1 MEPKWLDWAKR
12 LQALSQN
19 GLTYAKDPFDRERY
33 EQIQHIAAEMLAENA
48 DAKTEDVL
56 DLFSREKDYATPK
69 VDVRGVVFK
78 DGGPGHPW
86 RDRILLVKE
95 RSDGRWALPGGWADV
110 GESPSESVEREVWEE
125 SGFQVKA
132 KRLAAVYDRSKH
144 PHKPLMHYHIYKL
157 FFLCEITGGRATTS
171 TETEQVEFFD
181 QSTLPELSITKV
193 LPEQIAKMFEY
204 YRRDEM
210 PTYFD

>member
-33 EQIQHIAAEMLAENA
+33 EQIRHIAAEMLAEKA
-48 DAKTEDVL
+48 DAKIQDVL

-69 VDVRGVVFK
+69 VDVRGAVFK
-78 DGGPGHPW
+78 DG
-86 RDRILLVKE
+86 RILLVKE
-95 RSDGRWALPGGWADV
+95 RSDGKWALPGGWADV
-110 GESPSESVEREVWEE
+110 GESPSESVEREVREE
-125 SGFQVKA
+125 SGFHVKA
-132 KRLAAVYDRSKH
+132 RRLAAVYDRGKH

-171 TETEQVEFFD
+171 SETEQVAFFEESD
-181 QSTLPELSITKV
+181 LPELSITKI
-193 LPEQIAKMFEY
+193 LPEQIAKMFDY
-204 YRRDEM
+204 YRHNEL

>member
-1 MEPKWLDWAKR
+1 MEPKWLNWAKR

-33 EQIQHIAAEMLAENA
+33 EQIRHIAAEMLAEKA
-48 DAKTEDVL
+48 DAKTKDVL

-69 VDVRGVVFK
+69 VDVRGVVFR
-78 DGGPGHPW
+78 DG
-86 RDRILLVKE
+86 RILLVKE

-157 FFLCEITGGRATTS
+157 FFLCEITGGQATTS
-171 TETEQVEFFD
+171 SETEQVEFFEKED
-181 QSTLPELSITKV
+181 LPELSITKV
-193 LPEQIAKMFEY
+193 LPEQIEKMFEY
-204 YRRDEM
+204 YRREDL
-210 PTYFD
+210 PVYFD

>member
-33 EQIQHIAAEMLAENA
+33 EQIRHIAAEMLAEKA

-78 DGGPGHPW
+78 DG
-86 RDRILLVKE
+86 RILLVKE

-110 GESPSESVEREVWEE
+110 GESPSESVEREAWEE

-132 KRLAAVYDRSKH
+132 KRLVAVYDRSKH

-157 FFLCEITGGRATTS
+157 FFLCEITGGQATTS
-171 TETEQVEFFD
+171 AETEQVEFFEEGD
-181 QSTLPELSITKV
+181 LPELSITKV
-193 LPEQIAKMFEY
+193 LSEQIAKMFEY

>member
-33 EQIQHIAAEMLAENA
+33 EQIRHIAAEMLAEKA
-48 DAKTEDVL
+48 DAKIQDVL

-69 VDVRGVVFK
+69 VDVRGAVFK
-78 DGGPGHPW
+78 DGK
-86 RDRILLVKE
+86 ILLVKE
-95 RSDGRWALPGGWADV
+95 RSDGKWALPGGWADV
-110 GESPSESVEREVWEE
+110 GESPSESVEREVREE
-125 SGFQVKA
+125 SGFHVKA
-132 KRLAAVYDRSKH
+132 RRLAAVYDRGKH

-171 TETEQVEFFD
+171 SETEQVAFFEESD
-181 QSTLPELSITKV
+181 LPELSITKI
-193 LPEQIAKMFEY
+193 LPEQIAKMFDY
-204 YRRDEM
+204 YRHNEL